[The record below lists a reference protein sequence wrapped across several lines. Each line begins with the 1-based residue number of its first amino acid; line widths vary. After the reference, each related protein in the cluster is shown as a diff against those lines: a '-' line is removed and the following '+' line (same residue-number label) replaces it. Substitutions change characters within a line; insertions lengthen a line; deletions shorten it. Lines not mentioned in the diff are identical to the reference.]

1 VGALLTFCFVDA
13 SGSAVGEA
21 GGALVTGA
29 GVGAFVGYASLL
41 GPGVLLLATLVL
53 AGIAVSGEG
62 LRSLVQVARHT
73 PRRTSWTP

>member
-13 SGSAVGEA
+13 SGSAVGQA

-29 GVGAFVGYASLL
+29 AVGAFVGYVSLL

-53 AGIAVSGEG
+53 AGS
-62 LRSLVQVARHT
+62 
-73 PRRTSWTP
+73 P